1 MNVLRLSKDARSILL
16 LVLFS
21 GSSVAC
27 ATPNASLNPERWV
40 FSWSDEF
47 DYTGKPN
54 SEIWDYDYGYLGF
67 NEELQNYT
75 DQPENVRVENGAL
88 VIEARLDVVSAKR
101 SKEVVEELKGSN
113 ADVSILGNKE
123 FTSARLV
130 TRGKKEFSHARV
142 EARARFTQGRGSW
155 PAIWLLGDQTKNLW
169 PLCGEIDIME
179 HVGYDPNHVHSAV
192 HTKHSN
198 FMNHINVK
206 DSVILPD
213 VWAEFHTYAVEWSAS
228 EIRFFIDNICYHV
241 VPKGKRTDDDW
252 PFTKDDLYYLILNI
266 AVGGSW
272 GGIEGIDMTSYPQK
286 MIVDYVRVF
295 ERK

>member
-1 MNVLRLSKDARSILL
+1 MTVPSFPSNTASILL
-16 LVLFS
+16 LVVLSAFNT
-21 GSSVAC
+21 AY
-27 ATPNASLNPERWV
+27 AAPNASLNPERWE

-75 DQPENVRVENGAL
+75 DQPENVRVENGCL
-88 VIEARLDVVSAKR
+88 VIAACLDEVSAAR
-101 SKEVVEELKGSN
+101 SKEVITELKGSN
-113 ADVSILGNKE
+113 ADVSILGNRE

-142 EARARFTQGRGSW
+142 EARARFTKGRGSW

-169 PLCGEIDIME
+169 PICGEIDIME

-192 HTKHSN
+192 HTKDSN

-228 EIRFFIDNICYHV
+228 EIRFFIDDICYHV

-252 PFTKDDLYYLILNI
+252 PFTEDDLYYLILNI

-272 GGIEGIDMTSYPQK
+272 GGIEGIDMTSYPQQ

>member
-1 MNVLRLSKDARSILL
+1 MTVPSFPSNTASILL
-16 LVLFS
+16 LVVLSAFNT
-21 GSSVAC
+21 AY
-27 ATPNASLNPERWV
+27 AAPNASLNPERWE

-54 SEIWDYDYGYLGF
+54 SEIWNYDYGYLGF

-75 DQPENVRVENGAL
+75 DQPENVRVENGCL
-88 VIEARLDVVSAKR
+88 VIAARLDEVSAAR
-101 SKEVVEELKGSN
+101 SKEVITELKGSN
-113 ADVSILGNKE
+113 ADVSILGDRE

-130 TRGKKEFSHARV
+130 TRGKKEFAHARV
-142 EARARFTQGRGSW
+142 EARARFTKGRGSW

-169 PLCGEIDIME
+169 PICGEIDIME

-192 HTKHSN
+192 HTKDSN

-228 EIRFFIDNICYHV
+228 SGLN
-241 VPKGKRTDDDW
+241 
-252 PFTKDDLYYLILNI
+252 FTPTRLNG
-266 AVGGSW
+266 ARVRSGSLLT
-272 GGIEGIDMTSYPQK
+272 TSVT
-286 MIVDYVRVF
+286 M
-295 ERK
+295 

>member
-1 MNVLRLSKDARSILL
+1 MNVLKLSNNATSILL

-21 GSSVAC
+21 GSNLAC

-54 SEIWDYDYGYLGF
+54 PKIWDYDYGYLGF

-75 DQPENVRVENGAL
+75 DQPENVRVENGVL

-101 SKEVVEELKGSN
+101 SKEVVQELKGSN

-142 EARARFTQGRGSW
+142 
-155 PAIWLLGDQTKNLW
+155 K
-169 PLCGEIDIME
+169 
-179 HVGYDPNHVHSAV
+179 HVHALLRVAV
-192 HTKHSN
+192 PGQRSGCLVTRQRTCGLYVVRSILWN
-198 FMNHINVK
+198 T
-206 DSVILPD
+206 SVTLQ
-213 VWAEFHTYAVEWSAS
+213 T
-228 EIRFFIDNICYHV
+228 
-241 VPKGKRTDDDW
+241 T
-252 PFTKDDLYYLILNI
+252 FTRPSTPSTQI
-266 AVGGSW
+266 S
-272 GGIEGIDMTSYPQK
+272 
-286 MIVDYVRVF
+286 
-295 ERK
+295 

>member
-1 MNVLRLSKDARSILL
+1 MTVPSFPSNTASILL
-16 LVLFS
+16 LVVLSAFNT
-21 GSSVAC
+21 AY
-27 ATPNASLNPERWV
+27 AAPNASLNPERWE

-75 DQPENVRVENGAL
+75 DQPENVRVENGCL
-88 VIEARLDVVSAKR
+88 VIAACLDEVSGAR
-101 SKEVVEELKGSN
+101 SKEVITELKGSN
-113 ADVSILGNKE
+113 ADVSILGNRE

-142 EARARFTQGRGSW
+142 EARARFTKGRGSW

-169 PLCGEIDIME
+169 PICGEIDIME

-192 HTKHSN
+192 HTKDSN

-228 EIRFFIDNICYHV
+228 EIRFFIDDICYHV

-252 PFTKDDLYYLILNI
+252 PFTEDDLYYLILNI

-272 GGIEGIDMTSYPQK
+272 GGIEGIDMTSYPQQ

>member
-1 MNVLRLSKDARSILL
+1 MTVPSFPSNTASISL
-16 LVLFS
+16 LVVLSAFNT
-21 GSSVAC
+21 AY
-27 ATPNASLNPERWV
+27 AAPNASLNPERWE

-75 DQPENVRVENGAL
+75 DQPENVRVENGCL
-88 VIEARLDVVSAKR
+88 VIAACLDEVSGAR
-101 SKEVVEELKGSN
+101 SKEVITELKGSN
-113 ADVSILGNKE
+113 ADVSILGNRE

-142 EARARFTQGRGSW
+142 EARARFTKGRGSW

-169 PLCGEIDIME
+169 PICGEIDIME

-192 HTKHSN
+192 HTKDSN

-228 EIRFFIDNICYHV
+228 EIRFFIDDICYHV

-252 PFTKDDLYYLILNI
+252 PFTEDDLYYLILNI

-272 GGIEGIDMTSYPQK
+272 GGIEGIDMTSYPQQ

>member
-1 MNVLRLSKDARSILL
+1 MTVPSFPSNTASILL
-16 LVLFS
+16 LVVLSAFNT
-21 GSSVAC
+21 AY
-27 ATPNASLNPERWV
+27 AAPNASLNPERWE

-75 DQPENVRVENGAL
+75 DQPENVRVENGCL
-88 VIEARLDVVSAKR
+88 VIAARLDEVSAAR
-101 SKEVVEELKGSN
+101 SKEVITELKGSN
-113 ADVSILGNKE
+113 ADVSILGNRE

-142 EARARFTQGRGSW
+142 EARARFTKGRGSW

-169 PLCGEIDIME
+169 PICGEIDIME

-228 EIRFFIDNICYHV
+228 EIRFFIDDICYHV

-252 PFTKDDLYYLILNI
+252 PFTEDDLYYLILNI

-272 GGIEGIDMTSYPQK
+272 GGIEGIDMTSYPQQ

>member
-1 MNVLRLSKDARSILL
+1 MNALRLSKNATNILL
-16 LVLFS
+16 LVLLS
-21 GSSVAC
+21 GSKVAWT
-27 ATPNASLNPERWV
+27 TPNASLNPECWT

-47 DYTGKPN
+47 EYTGKPN
-54 SEIWDYDYGYLGF
+54 PEIWDYDYGYLGF

-88 VIEARLDVVSAKR
+88 IIEARLNVVSAER

-130 TRGKKEFSHARV
+130 TRGKKEFAHARV

-198 FMNHINVK
+198 FMNQQRWTG
-206 DSVILPD
+206 DLPD
-213 VWAEFHTYAVEWSAS
+213 VWAKFHTYAVEWNAS

-272 GGIEGIDMTSYPQK
+272 GGIEGIDMTSYPQQ
-286 MIVDYVRVF
+286 MVVDYVRVF
-295 ERK
+295 VRK